1 MTLIFI
7 YVVLATYWSVEPS
20 TSRRAWPS
28 FTFFHPPCSTYFPRI
43 STLFYIIS
51 VAIVFS
57 RSYHFLLQ
65 IHLSN
70 SIHILTWF
78 WPSAVFISHLTC
90 SMRSSFYLSIHFNV
104 HTSDD
109 LNLDLCASA
118 PYCSV
123 QLTKSSGARSYF
135 IMFSIVQNWWI
146 LSLLDYLGMF
156 PFISFGRK

>member
-1 MTLIFI
+1 MLFSQPIEVSSHQHQDALGPPSLFFTLHARRIFR
-7 YVVLATYWSVEPS
+7 E
-20 TSRRAWPS
+20 
-28 FTFFHPPCSTYFPRI
+28 FQHF
-43 STLFYIIS
+43 FYIIS